1 MDGTIG
7 QNEQNRVR
15 VASDERHHILAELAQ
30 DRLEIRGARQ
40 LDLRDRLL
48 VSCDDVGDADD
59 LGVLQVQVDWE
70 TVAGLLTRR
79 NTAEAVDWE
88 RLVVIVWLDDST
100 HIPQS
105 LFILVRLVMAAVMEG
120 VGCTWIA
127 VASGVIDRSHEADLP
142 ASAQVVNKSGWNEDV
157 KLSERQG
164 CSAGARDLHLPVL
177 DLIDG
182 ALEMIEHLA

>member
-1 MDGTIG
+1 M
-7 QNEQNRVR
+7 
-15 VASDERHHILAELAQ
+15 S
-30 DRLEIRGARQ
+30 
-40 LDLRDRLL
+40 
-48 VSCDDVGDADD
+48 
-59 LGVLQVQVDWE
+59 
-70 TVAGLLTRR
+70 
-79 NTAEAVDWE
+79 
-88 RLVVIVWLDDST
+88 
-100 HIPQS
+100 
-105 LFILVRLVMAAVMEG
+105 AVMEG

-127 VASGVIDRSHEADLP
+127 VAAGVIDRSHEADLP